1 MDNVLSL
8 IHSRLKPP
16 DVISRYVRNTSLCR
30 QSALCR
36 SLGQAEEQRAECM
49 LMTAEQ
55 NGAADSRLENKFT
68 GRDQGEKFSLHLN
81 YWKRYN
87 KCTQEDRFPHTHV
100 DTRLYRKL
108 GMVTL
113 THGPFGPV
121 GGIGHMIAPQRS
133 SAVCHSNSVSSS

>member
-1 MDNVLSL
+1 MDNSLSL

-68 GRDQGEKFSLHLN
+68 GRDQGEKFCLYLN

-87 KCTQEDRFPHTHV
+87 KCTQEDRFPHTRRHTPIPKIEHGNSNPWSLWPCGW
-100 DTRLYRKL
+100 DRSHDSTPEKL
-108 GMVTL
+108 SCL
-113 THGPFGPV
+113 PL
-121 GGIGHMIAPQRS
+121 
-133 SAVCHSNSVSSS
+133 